1 MPYIPP
7 PKTVEPEKTT
17 DRLFEFPFY
26 NRKGQLHRQNVSQ
39 VVLLLYG
46 TTAFALFNLEAALYH
61 FTVAP
66 TLIFEHYGVFLQEV
80 GHYMARRFRDV
91 QSYGLEMLT
100 PADWGILASTLSI
113 PFIPVYFF
121 LRRVFAK
128 ARIQANLASVGLE
141 HYYLYRAERKNK
153 IFFFKLLKGHRM
165 GYETFIHQFDNLKQL
180 FEEGDIEYQRY
191 KSNMVRVRFK
201 EPLIDIE
208 TVKHSTRKPSLQ
220 NVLASDKLVLGI
232 TSKSGDIVYAPQKE
246 EGRGLLN
253 GHWLVVGASGAGK
266 SVSMKSLCLNFLHP
280 ENYRFID
287 NIFIINYKK
296 SSDYN
301 FLKPLN
307 KVHYAEDIKDS
318 LKLLK
323 QIQLNMFNKYL
334 YNSKNSLDNFTAYQS
349 IVIIDEIQTLTE
361 LLDSKGLHKVER
373 NSIQECLSI
382 IEQLGSKARASNISL
397 MVILQKADI
406 ASLPSSAFRQ
416 NLRNRLMMKQE
427 TNVSASLVINSEIL
441 ERENI
446 RPLEL
451 TQGQFIYLDTLR
463 NELKRGLTIYPDVSV
478 DVDRLNG
485 LRFDKETQAV
495 YDEVVKNR
503 DSALKTIQTQKEEL
517 EHLANSGKKTFY
529 DSFDDIEDMA
539 LSSNDDLLDEVDALL
554 KNKG

>member
-7 PKTVEPEKTT
+7 SKTVEPEKTT

-46 TTAFALFNLEAALYH
+46 ATAFALFNLEAALYH

-80 GHYMARRFRDV
+80 GHYMAHRFRDV
-91 QSYGLEMLT
+91 RSYGLEMLT
-100 PADWGILASTLSI
+100 PTDRGVLATTLLI
-113 PFIPVYFF
+113 PSIPVYFF

-153 IFFFKLLKGHRM
+153 IFFFRLLKGHRM

-208 TVKHSTRKPSLQ
+208 TVKLSAKKPSLS
-220 NVLASDKLVLGI
+220 NVLVPDKLVLGI

-266 SVSMKSLCLNFLHP
+266 SVSMKSLCLNFLSP

-287 NIFIINYKK
+287 DIFIVNYKK

-301 FLKPLN
+301 FLKPLD

-397 MVILQKADI
+397 MVILQKADV

-485 LRFDKETQAV
+485 LCFDKETQV
-495 YDEVVKNR
+495 VHDEVVKNR
-503 DSALKTIQTQKEEL
+503 DAALKAIQAQKEEL
-517 EHLANSGKKTFY
+517 ELLANSGKKTFY